1 MSYLSL
7 TDADREAMLAAIGV
21 DSVDELF
28 RAIPGGVHF
37 TGELDLERPLTE
49 AELQRHLEELAARN
63 VDSTRE
69 LSFLGAGVYDHYVPA
84 IADT

>member
-7 TDADREAMLAAIGV
+7 TDADREAMLTAIGV

-28 RAIPGGVHF
+28 RDIPGGVHF

-63 VDSTRE
+63 VDSTVATPMVA
-69 LSFLGAGVYDHYVPA
+69 S
-84 IADT
+84 IASRSASVSER